1 VSQERIRVLLVDD
14 HPAFLEGLALL
25 LADADVVTVVGRAK
39 EGDEACALYAELR
52 PDVVV
57 MDLHMPGTDG
67 IEATRRITAAD
78 PGAAVLVLTMVEDDD
93 SLFAALR
100 GGARGYVLKGAGRE
114 EVLRAVTA
122 VHGGEAIFGPGIAE
136 RMLALSSSA
145 PRATADPFPQLT
157 DRERQILELIAEGLN
172 NAEIARRFVL
182 SPKTVRNHISN
193 IFAKMH
199 VADRAQAIIRARDAG
214 LGKRG

>member
-1 VSQERIRVLLVDD
+1 VRTLRAPCLLV
-14 HPAFLEGLALL
+14 EGRLAGLTAQQRIHGQNSL
-25 LADADVVTVVGRAK
+25 QLPFN
-39 EGDEACALYAELR
+39 LR
-52 PDVVV
+52 
-57 MDLHMPGTDG
+57 
-67 IEATRRITAAD
+67 
-78 PGAAVLVLTMVEDDD
+78 
-93 SLFAALR
+93 S
-100 GGARGYVLKGAGRE
+100 GGGSGE
-114 EVLRAVTA
+114 CEVLRAVTA